1 MFLGQYYHAVDEKG
15 RMTVP
20 AGFRDVFD
28 DGLYITQGFDKNL
41 VLLTESVFHTKA
53 EKVIRMSET
62 NPKSRKLRRLF
73 FATAGR
79 VELDRLGR
87 VLIPQFLRDF
97 AGLENDAVIVGAGNV
112 VEIWSPTVWKEQL
125 EDLTNSEVNAEQFM
139 EHDL

>member
-1 MFLGQYYHAVDEKG
+1 MFLGQYYHTVDEKG
-15 RMTVP
+15 RLTIP
-20 AGFRDVFD
+20 AGFRDGFV

-41 VLLTESVFHTKA
+41 VLLSEAVYQSKA
-53 EKVIRMSET
+53 DKVLRMRET
-62 NPKSRKLRRLF
+62 DPKTRKLRRLV

-97 AGLENDAVIVGAGNV
+97 ASLGNEAVIVGVGNAI
-112 VEIWSPTVWKEQL
+112 EIWSPTVWQEQL
-125 EDLTNSEVNAEQFM
+125 NDLSDSEVNAEQFM